1 MDELYSRLT
10 YLFSVAA
17 GTFSGLSL
25 YLGEL
30 SLYEWGFL
38 AGVIASILL
47 GVLTYRL
54 NKREQMKRTRI
65 FELYFDPTKVSV
77 EDARQIAKASQAS
90 PKDL

>member
-25 YLGEL
+25 Y
-30 SLYEWGFL
+30 EWGFL
-38 AGVIASILL
+38 SGVIASILL

-65 FELYFDPTKVSV
+65 FERYFDQRKVTLDEAHQV
-77 EDARQIAKASQAS
+77 AKASQAS